1 MGRKPLEHIK
11 VLDFT
16 RVLAGPYCTMML
28 ANMGAEIIKVE
39 RPDTGDDSRDF
50 GPFINGQS
58 AYFISIN
65 RGKKSIAVDLKSKEG
80 IEIIKELVKQVDVV
94 AENFRPGTMEKLG
107 LGYEVLK
114 QINPAVIYATMSGFG
129 QSGPYSKRPAYDMIV
144 QGMGGIMSITGNPD
158 GEPVRVGT
166 SIGDITAG
174 MFGAYGIVTALLDRT
189 ITGEG
194 RMVDVAM
201 FDGQVAILEN
211 AIARYTALNEIP
223 KPLGARHPSI
233 APFGAFKT
241 SDGYLIM
248 ACGNDS
254 LWETFCKVVERP
266 DLLEM
271 EEFKTNALRTKN
283 VDMLKN
289 HIDEILVNKT
299 TAEWNE
305 YLNKK
310 GVPCSPINT
319 VDKLFTDPQ
328 VEARKMLV
336 EVEQPGAGKL
346 KIAGNPVKL
355 SGMEKEISDDPA
367 PDIGEHTEQIL
378 KDLLGLS
385 KDEIDSFKNKNI
397 IK

>member
-1 MGRKPLEHIK
+1 MERKPLEHIK

-80 IEIIKELVKQVDVV
+80 IELIKELVKKVDVV

-107 LGYEVLK
+107 LGYDVLK
-114 QINPAVIYATMSGFG
+114 EINPGLIYATMSGFG
-129 QSGPYSKRPAYDMIV
+129 QSGPYSRRPAYDMIV
-144 QGMGGIMSITGNPD
+144 QAMGGIMSITGHPG

-174 MFGAYGIVTALLDRT
+174 MFGAYGIVTALVDRG
-189 ITGEG
+189 ITGKG

-201 FDGQVAILEN
+201 FDGQLAILEN
-211 AIARYTALNEIP
+211 AIARYTSMGEVP
-223 KPLGARHPSI
+223 KPLGSRHPSI

-241 SDGYLIM
+241 KDGYLIM

-254 LWETFCKVVERP
+254 LWETFCNAVGRE
-266 DLLEM
+266 DLLEK
-271 EEFKTNALRTKN
+271 EEFKTNALRTQN
-283 VDMLKN
+283 ADMLKGY
-289 HIDEILVNKT
+289 IDDILSDKK
-299 TAEWNE
+299 TAEWDD

-319 VDKLFTDPQ
+319 VDKLFSDPQ

-346 KIAGNPVKL
+346 KVAGNPVKL
-355 SGMEKEISDDPA
+355 TGLEEEIPKDPA
-367 PDIGEHTEQIL
+367 PSIGEHTEAIL
-378 KDLLGLS
+378 SDFLGMNIE
-385 KDEIDSFKNKNI
+385 EINSLKEK
-397 IK
+397 KVVK